1 MPMFE
6 DTMELAHS
14 GELPPKEPSP
24 PPRPSPPTERVSTPS
39 KPISIPTSPYMS
51 RRMSEESIRT
61 ELCEGPLPNTPS
73 PLPRS
78 FASRPS
84 PASEAQYS
92 SAEPLPPRTPPSRDT
107 YEQVTDR
114 AELIERIKRGESPT
128 WIPNRH
134 VSTAREPVTFP
145 FFFFLLGYFQ
155 YLSYHLLTLSAA
167 RVYIS
172 YTVPHPESQAAISRH
187 TNVNNAAPCG

>member
-1 MPMFE
+1 MFE
-6 DTMELAHS
+6 DTMELAQS

-24 PPRPSPPTERVSTPS
+24 PPPRPSSPPTERASTPS

-61 ELCEGPLPNTPS
+61 DLCEGPLPNTPS

-78 FASRPS
+78 FAPRPS
-84 PASEAQYS
+84 PATDTQHGVVEL
-92 SAEPLPPRTPPSRDT
+92 LPPRTPPSQND

-134 VSTAREPVTFP
+134 VSTC
-145 FFFFLLGYFQ
+145 
-155 YLSYHLLTLSAA
+155 
-167 RVYIS
+167 
-172 YTVPHPESQAAISRH
+172 HP
-187 TNVNNAAPCG
+187 